1 MCHVLTFVC
10 GSFLHFL
17 QLIFKKQG
25 LLSLDLSV
33 FVQFLCMH
41 LTIINWV
48 CHHRLVVLE
57 VLLYSLLLLSLDLDL
72 LDDTI
77 ANHQMFD
84 SKLECQFE
92 NILSDNLFVFIVKFV
107 LFWYR
112 RLNFRWSRLLCRVFL
127 CLMLVGLNLHQG
139 LILCCGR
146 GL

>member
-17 QLIFKKQG
+17 QLTFKKQG

-77 ANHQMFD
+77 ANH
-84 SKLECQFE
+84 
-92 NILSDNLFVFIVKFV
+92 
-107 LFWYR
+107 
-112 RLNFRWSRLLCRVFL
+112 
-127 CLMLVGLNLHQG
+127 
-139 LILCCGR
+139 
-146 GL
+146 